1 MGWLRGLLSGITG
14 GAVKTNQEVD
24 CRRRCKSW
32 FPYDKE
38 LEKGCVKGC
47 YAGKNYKSP
56 EAYLASIGALPP
68 TEDYGGA
75 YTGPVQQPGNSPITI
90 NWSNILIGLLIVAV
104 LTTGTIITIRFFK
117 NRKAKLKVK

>member
-1 MGWLRGLLSGITG
+1 MGWLRGVLSGITG

-32 FPYDKE
+32 FPYDNE
-38 LEKGCVKGC
+38 LEKGCIKGC
-47 YAGKNYKSP
+47 YAGKNYPSP

-75 YTGPVQQPGNSPITI
+75 YTGPTQKPNQPITI
-90 NWSNILIGLLIVAV
+90 NWENVIIVALILIALGAGTW
-104 LTTGTIITIRFFK
+104 LTVK
-117 NRKAKLKVK
+117 LVKKKKLKTA